1 VFNKKSDI
9 LFMEVKMD
17 AVLIMVLAFVGYIVA
32 YRLYGKFIGEKIF
45 EISKA
50 NVTPANEFED
60 GVDYV
65 PTKKGIIFGH
75 HFTSIAGTGPIV
87 GPAIGVI
94 WGWLPALIWVFV
106 GSIVMG
112 AVQDFSTLVMSLRSQ
127 GKSISEIASQ
137 YISKKIRFAFFLIVF
152 IELWLFLA
160 ILGMIMA
167 VIFHMYPEAV
177 FPVWMEIP
185 IAITLGYAVY
195 KKSKN
200 VTISTVIAVVAMY
213 VTVVLGHV
221 IALDM
226 PSLGSMPATG
236 IWTII
241 LFIYAFIASTLPV
254 TTLLQPRDYINA
266 WELFIAMGLLI
277 IGVFV
282 SSFNGLTLVAPTVQV
297 HPEGA
302 PSLWPFLFIT
312 IACGAISGF
321 HAVVASGTTSKQV
334 DQEPDAVFVGYGSML
349 MEGALA
355 VLVIVA
361 TTAGI
366 GLAAR
371 GDASTL
377 SGVARWSEHYSSWSA
392 ASGLGSKIVAFVEGS
407 ANMISYLGVPQYLGL
422 IIMGVFVASFAGTS
436 LDTTTRLQRYVIQE
450 LLGANR
456 VGAAEDKSFFT
467 NKYGATFLALLTAGL
482 LAFSTGVDGT
492 GALTLWPLFGANNQT
507 LAALALFT
515 ASVYLKRRGGR
526 KYLVSLIPAVFMLV
540 MTLWALVVNE
550 LTYIKGSSILLGLI
564 NLIIIVIVVIVSIES
579 VKAIFVSKEE
589 KLA

>member
-1 VFNKKSDI
+1 MS
-9 LFMEVKMD
+9 
-17 AVLIMVLAFVGYIVA
+17 AVLIMVLAFAGYIIA
-32 YRLYGKFIGEKIF
+32 YRLYGEFIGKKIF
-45 EISKA
+45 QLSNK
-50 NVTPANEFED
+50 NQTPAEEFED

-94 WGWLPALIWVFV
+94 WGWLPALIWVVV

-112 AVQDFSTLVMSLRSQ
+112 AVHDFSALIMSLRTQ

-137 YISKKIRFAFFLIVF
+137 YISKRIRVAFFLIVF

-160 ILGMIMA
+160 ILGMIIA

-185 IAITLGYAVY
+185 IALALGYAVY
-195 KKSKN
+195 RKN
-200 VTISTVIAVVAMY
+200 AHVVRTTILAVIAMY
-213 VTVVLGHV
+213 ITVVLGHF
-221 IALDM
+221 IPMDM
-226 PSLGSMPATG
+226 PMIGSMPATG
-236 IWTII
+236 TWTLI
-241 LFIYAFIASTLPV
+241 LFAYAFIASTLPV

-277 IGVFV
+277 VGIIV
-282 SSFNGLTLVAPTVQV
+282 SAFNGLSVVAPAVQS

-302 PSLWPFLFIT
+302 PSMWPFLFIT

-321 HAVVASGTTSKQV
+321 HAVVASGTTAKQV
-334 DQEPDAVFVGYGSML
+334 AHEDDAMFVGYGSML

-355 VLVIVA
+355 VLVIIA
-361 TTAGI
+361 TVAGI
-366 GLAAR
+366 GLAAK
-371 GDASTL
+371 GDVGSVTGLAKWT
-377 SGVARWSEHYSSWSA
+377 EHYASWGSA
-392 ASGLGSKIVAFVEGS
+392 AGLGAKVGAFVEGS
-407 ANMISYLGVPQYLGL
+407 ANMITFLGIPKYLGI

-456 VGAAEDKSFFT
+456 VGATDSKSFFT
-467 NKYGATFLALLTAGL
+467 NKYGATLLALITAGI
-482 LAFSTGVDGT
+482 LAFSSGVDGK

-515 ASVYLKRRGGR
+515 ASVYLKKRGG
-526 KYLVSLIPAVFMLV
+526 KGFLVTLLPACFMLF
-540 MTLWALVVNE
+540 MTMWALILNQASYMAGGQVMLGVINIVIIAIVVFVAIE
-550 LTYIKGSSILLGLI
+550 SILALSKKQP
-564 NLIIIVIVVIVSIES
+564 VV
-579 VKAIFVSKEE
+579 ATQ
-589 KLA
+589 A

>member
-1 VFNKKSDI
+1 
-9 LFMEVKMD
+9 MD

-32 YRLYGKFIGEKIF
+32 YKLYGKFIGNKIF
-45 EISKA
+45 QLSEK
-50 NVTPANEFED
+50 NVTPANEFKD
-60 GVDYV
+60 GIDYV

-112 AVQDFSTLVMSLRSQ
+112 AVQDFAALVMSLRSQ
-127 GKSISEIASQ
+127 GKSISEVASQ

-185 IAITLGYAVY
+185 IAIALGIAVY
-195 KKSKN
+195 KKNKN
-200 VTISTVIAVVAMY
+200 VTTSTVIAVVAMY
-213 VTVVLGHV
+213 ITVVLGH
-221 IALDM
+221 IIPIDM
-226 PSLGSMPATG
+226 PSIGSMPATG
-236 IWTII
+236 TWTII

-266 WELFIAMGLLI
+266 WELFIAMALLVT
-277 IGVFV
+277 GVVV
-282 SSFNGLTLVAPTVQV
+282 SSFNGLEIVAPTVQV

-321 HAVVASGTTSKQV
+321 HSVVASGTTSKQV
-334 DQEPDAVFVGYGSML
+334 EKEADALFVGYGSML

-361 TTAGI
+361 TVAGI
-366 GLAAR
+366 GLASR
-371 GDASTL
+371 GDTTGVV
-377 SGVARWSEHYSSWSA
+377 GVAKWSEHYASWGA
-392 ASGLGSKIVAFVEGS
+392 ASGLGSKVEAFVLGS
-407 ANMISYLGVPQYLGL
+407 ANMISYLGIPQYLGL

-456 VGAAEDKSFFT
+456 VGAAEKKSFFT
-467 NKYGATFLALLTAGL
+467 DKYGATLLALLTAGI
-482 LAFSTGVDGT
+482 LAFSTGVDGK
-492 GALTLWPLFGANNQT
+492 GALQLWPLFGANNQT

-515 ASVYLKRRGGR
+515 ASVYLKKRGGN
-526 KYLVSLIPAVFMLV
+526 KYLISFIPAVFMLI

-550 LTYIKGSSILLGLI
+550 LTYIKSSTYLLGII
-564 NLIIIVIVVIVSIES
+564 NIVIILIVIVVSIES
-579 VKAIFVSKEE
+579 FKAIFKVEEE

>member
-1 VFNKKSDI
+1 
-9 LFMEVKMD
+9 MD
-17 AVLIMVLAFVGYIVA
+17 AVLIMVLAFAGYIIA
-32 YRLYGKFIGEKIF
+32 YRLYGEFVGKKIF
-45 EISKA
+45 KLT
-50 NVTPANEFED
+50 NKNKTPAEEFED

-112 AVQDFSTLVMSLRSQ
+112 AVHDFSALVMSLRSQ

-137 YISKKIRFAFFLIVF
+137 YISKRIRFAFFLIVF

-160 ILGMIMA
+160 ILGMIIA

-185 IAITLGYAVY
+185 IAVLLGWAVY
-195 KKSKN
+195 KRQAN
-200 VTISTVIAVVAMY
+200 VTKATIIAVAAMY

-221 IALDM
+221 IPIDM
-226 PSLGSMPATG
+226 PAMGAMPATG
-236 IWTII
+236 SWTII
-241 LFIYAFIASTLPV
+241 LFIYAFVASTLPV

-266 WELFIAMGLLI
+266 WELFIAMSLLI
-277 IGVFV
+277 LGVIV
-282 SSFNGLTLVAPTVQV
+282 SSFSGLRIVAPAVQLS
-297 HPEGA
+297 PEGA
-302 PSLWPFLFIT
+302 PSMWPFLFIT

-321 HAVVASGTTSKQV
+321 HAVVASGTTAKQV
-334 DQEPDAVFVGYGSML
+334 ETEDDAQFVGYGSML

-361 TTAGI
+361 TAAGI

-371 GDASTL
+371 GDAGAVTGL
-377 SGVARWSEHYSSWSA
+377 AKWSEHYASWSA
-392 ASGLGSKIVAFVEGS
+392 AAGLAAKVGAFVEGS
-407 ANMISYLGVPQYLGL
+407 ANMISYLGIPKFLGL

-456 VGAAEDKSFFT
+456 VGASENKSFFT
-467 NKYGATFLALLTAGL
+467 NKYGATLLALITAGI
-482 LAFSTGVDGT
+482 LAFSSGVDGK

-507 LAALALFT
+507 LASLALFT
-515 ASVYLKRRGGR
+515 ASVYLKKRGGR
-526 KYLVSLIPAVFMLV
+526 GFLVTLIPAVFMLF
-540 MTLWALVVNE
+540 MTMWALIENE
-550 LTYIKGSSILLGLI
+550 ISYLAGGKVMLGII
-564 NLIIIVIVVIVSIES
+564 NIVIIAIVVFVAVES
-579 VKAIFVSKEE
+579 VRALSKEKE
-589 KLA
+589 EVSPVNA

>member
-1 VFNKKSDI
+1 MS
-9 LFMEVKMD
+9 
-17 AVLIMVLAFVGYIVA
+17 AVLIMVLAFAGYIIA
-32 YRLYGKFIGEKIF
+32 YRLYGEFIGKKIF
-45 EISKA
+45 QLSNK
-50 NVTPANEFED
+50 NQTPAEEFED

-94 WGWLPALIWVFV
+94 WGWLPALIWVVV

-112 AVQDFSTLVMSLRSQ
+112 AVHDFSALIMSLRTQ

-137 YISKKIRFAFFLIVF
+137 YISKRIRVAFFLIVF

-160 ILGMIMA
+160 ILGMIIA

-185 IAITLGYAVY
+185 IALALGYAVY
-195 KKSKN
+195 RKN
-200 VTISTVIAVVAMY
+200 AHVVKATILAVIAMY
-213 VTVVLGHV
+213 ITVVLGHF
-221 IALDM
+221 IPMDM
-226 PSLGSMPATG
+226 PMIGSIPATG
-236 IWTII
+236 TWTLI
-241 LFIYAFIASTLPV
+241 LFAYAFIASTLPV

-277 IGVFV
+277 IGIIV
-282 SSFNGLTLVAPTVQV
+282 SAFNGLSVVAPAVQS

-302 PSLWPFLFIT
+302 PSMWPFLFIT

-321 HAVVASGTTSKQV
+321 HAVVASGTTAKQV
-334 DQEPDAVFVGYGSML
+334 AHEDDAMFVGYGSML

-355 VLVIVA
+355 VLVIIA
-361 TTAGI
+361 TVAGI
-366 GLAAR
+366 GLAAK
-371 GDASTL
+371 GDVGSVTGLAKWT
-377 SGVARWSEHYSSWSA
+377 EHYASWGSA
-392 ASGLGSKIVAFVEGS
+392 AGLGAKVGAFVEGS
-407 ANMISYLGVPQYLGL
+407 ANMITFLGIPKYLGI

-456 VGAAEDKSFFT
+456 VGAADSKSFFT
-467 NKYGATFLALLTAGL
+467 NKYGATLLALITAGI
-482 LAFSTGVDGT
+482 LAFSSGVDGT

-515 ASVYLKRRGGR
+515 ASVYLKKRGG
-526 KYLVSLIPAVFMLV
+526 KGFLVTLLPACFMLF
-540 MTLWALVVNE
+540 MTMWAL
-550 LTYIKGSSILLGLI
+550 ILNQAGYMAGGQVMLGVI
-564 NLIIIVIVVIVSIES
+564 NIVIIAIVVFVAIES
-579 VKAIFVSKEE
+579 IMALSK
-589 KLA
+589 KQPVVATQA

>member
-1 VFNKKSDI
+1 
-9 LFMEVKMD
+9 MD
-17 AVLIMVLAFVGYIVA
+17 AVLIMVLAFVGYFIA
-32 YRLYGKFIGEKIF
+32 YKLYGKFIGDKIF
-45 EISKA
+45 ELSKK
-50 NVTPANEFED
+50 NVTPSHEFED

-112 AVQDFSTLVMSLRSQ
+112 AVQDFSSLVMSLRSQ

-137 YISKKIRFAFFLIVF
+137 YISKKVRFAFFLIVF

-185 IAITLGYAVY
+185 IAIALGVAVY
-195 KKSKN
+195 KKNKN
-200 VTISTVIAVVAMY
+200 ITTSTIIAVVAMY
-213 VTVVLGHV
+213 ITVVLGHA
-221 IALDM
+221 IPLDM
-226 PSLGSMPATG
+226 PAIGGMPATG
-236 IWTII
+236 TWTII
-241 LFIYAFIASTLPV
+241 LFVYAFIASTLPV

-266 WELFIAMGLLI
+266 WELFIAMALLI
-277 IGVFV
+277 LGVFI
-282 SSFNGLTLVAPTVQV
+282 SAFNGLNIVAPTVQV
-297 HPEGA
+297 NPEGA

-321 HAVVASGTTSKQV
+321 HSVVASGTTSKQV
-334 DQEPDAVFVGYGSML
+334 DSEVDAVFVGYGSML

-361 TTAGI
+361 TVAGI
-366 GLAAR
+366 GLASR
-371 GDASTL
+371 GETA
-377 SGVARWSEHYSSWSA
+377 GVVGIAKWSEHYASWGA
-392 ASGLGSKIVAFVEGS
+392 AAGLGSKVGAFVEGS
-407 ANMISYLGVPQYLGL
+407 ANMISYLGVPKYLGL

-456 VGAAEDKSFFT
+456 VGASDNKSFFT
-467 NKYGATFLALLTAGL
+467 NKYGATLLALITAGL
-482 LAFSTGVDGT
+482 LAFSTGVDGK

-515 ASVYLKRRGGR
+515 AAVYLKKRGGN
-526 KYLVSLIPAVFMLV
+526 KYLVAFIPAIFMLL

-550 LTYIKGSSILLGLI
+550 LNYFASSSIMLGI
-564 NLIIIVIVVIVSIES
+564 VNLVIIIIVVLVSYES
-579 VKAIFVSKEE
+579 VKAIFQTKEE

>member
-1 VFNKKSDI
+1 
-9 LFMEVKMD
+9 MD
-17 AVLIMVLAFVGYIVA
+17 AVLIMVLAFVGYFVA
-32 YRLYGKFIGEKIF
+32 YKLYGKFIGDKIF
-45 EISKA
+45 ELSKK
-50 NVTPANEFED
+50 NVTPAHEFED

-94 WGWLPALIWVFV
+94 WGWLPALIWVVV

-112 AVQDFSTLVMSLRSQ
+112 AVQDFSALVMSLRSQ

-185 IAITLGYAVY
+185 IAICLGIAVY
-195 KKSKN
+195 KKNKN
-200 VTISTVIAVVAMY
+200 ITTSTIIAVVVMY

-221 IALDM
+221 IPIDM
-226 PSLGSMPATG
+226 PVIGSMPATG
-236 IWTII
+236 TWTII

-266 WELFIAMGLLI
+266 WELFIAMALLI
-277 IGVFV
+277 LGVFI
-282 SSFNGLTLVAPTVQV
+282 SSFNGLEIVAPAVQV
-297 HPEGA
+297 RPEGA

-321 HAVVASGTTSKQV
+321 HSVVASGTTSKQV
-334 DQEPDAVFVGYGSML
+334 DQEADAVFVGYGSML

-361 TTAGI
+361 TVAGI
-366 GLAAR
+366 GLASR
-371 GDASTL
+371 GETEGLVGIAK
-377 SGVARWSEHYSSWSA
+377 WSEHYASWGA
-392 ASGLGSKIVAFVEGS
+392 AAGLGSKVGAFVEGS
-407 ANMISYLGVPQYLGL
+407 ANMISYLGIPKYLGL

-456 VGAAEDKSFFT
+456 VGASENKSFLT

-482 LAFSTGVDGT
+482 LAFSTGIDGK

-515 ASVYLKRRGGR
+515 AAVYLKKRGGN
-526 KYLVSLIPAVFMLV
+526 KYLVAFIPAVFMLI
-540 MTLWALVVNE
+540 MTLWALIINE
-550 LTYIKGSSILLGLI
+550 MNYFASSSIMLGI
-564 NLIIIVIVVIVSIES
+564 VNLIIIVIVVLVSYES
-579 VKAIFVSKEE
+579 IKSIFQVKEE

>member
-1 VFNKKSDI
+1 
-9 LFMEVKMD
+9 MD
-17 AVLIMVLAFVGYIVA
+17 AVLIMVLSFVGYIVA
-32 YRLYGKFIGEKIF
+32 FKLYGQFVGKKIF
-45 EISKA
+45 QISKD
-50 NVTPANEFED
+50 NVTPANEFKD

-94 WGWLPALIWVFV
+94 WGWVPALIWVIF
-106 GSIVMG
+106 GSIAMG
-112 AVQDFSTLVMSLRSQ
+112 AVQDFSALIMSLRSQ
-127 GKSISEIASQ
+127 GKSISEIASK
-137 YISKKIRFAFFLIVF
+137 YISKRIRFAFFLIVF

-167 VIFHMYPEAV
+167 VIFHMYPESV

-185 IAITLGYAVY
+185 IAIALGIAVY
-195 KKSKN
+195 KKNMN
-200 VTISTVIAVVAMY
+200 VTKSTIIAVVAMY

-221 IALDM
+221 VPIDM
-226 PSLGSMPATG
+226 PSIGAMPATG
-236 IWTII
+236 TWTII

-266 WELFIAMGLLI
+266 WELFIAMALLI
-277 IGVFV
+277 LGVFV
-282 SSFNGLTLVAPTVQV
+282 SAFNGLSIVAPAVQV
-297 HPEGA
+297 KPEGA

-334 DQEPDAVFVGYGSML
+334 ASEEDAPFVGYGSML
-349 MEGALA
+349 MEGFLA

-361 TTAGI
+361 TAAGI
-366 GLAAR
+366 GLAAK
-371 GDASTL
+371 GETSAMT
-377 SGVARWSEHYSSWSA
+377 GIARWTSHYESWGA

-407 ANMISYLGVPQYLGL
+407 ANMITYLGVPKYLGL

-456 VGAAEDKSFFT
+456 VGAADNKSFFT
-467 NKYGATFLALLTAGL
+467 NKYGATFLALLTAGI
-482 LAFSTGVDGT
+482 LAFSTGVDGK
-492 GALTLWPLFGANNQT
+492 GALALWPLFGANNQT
-507 LAALALFT
+507 LAALTLFT
-515 ASVYLKRRGGR
+515 AAVYLKRRGG
-526 KYLVSLIPAVFMLV
+526 KKFLVALLPAVFMLF
-540 MTLWALVVNE
+540 MTIWALLVNE
-550 LTYIKGSSILLGLI
+550 MQYISTSKVLLGI
-564 NLIIIVIVVIVSIES
+564 VNAIIILIVILVSLES
-579 VKAIFVSKEE
+579 VKALVRSDKE
-589 KLA
+589 

>member
-1 VFNKKSDI
+1 
-9 LFMEVKMD
+9 MD
-17 AVLIMVLAFVGYIVA
+17 AVLIMVLAFVGYLIA
-32 YRLYGKFIGEKIF
+32 YKIYGKFIGNKIF
-45 EISKA
+45 ELSQK
-50 NVTPANEFED
+50 NVTPSHEFED
-60 GVDYV
+60 GIDYV

-112 AVQDFSTLVMSLRSQ
+112 AVQDFSALVMSLRSQ

-137 YISKKIRFAFFLIVF
+137 YISKKVRFAFFLIVF

-185 IAITLGYAVY
+185 IAIALGVAVY
-195 KKSKN
+195 KKNKN
-200 VTISTVIAVVAMY
+200 ITKSTIVAVLAMY

-221 IALDM
+221 IPLDM
-226 PSLGSMPATG
+226 PAIGAMPATG
-236 IWTII
+236 TWTII

-266 WELFIAMGLLI
+266 WELFIAMALLI
-277 IGVFV
+277 LGVFI
-282 SSFNGLTLVAPTVQV
+282 SSFNGLEIVAPAVQAN
-297 HPEGA
+297 PEGA

-321 HAVVASGTTSKQV
+321 HSVVASGTTSKQV
-334 DQEPDAVFVGYGSML
+334 DTEVDAVFVGYGSML

-361 TTAGI
+361 TVAGI
-366 GLAAR
+366 GLASR
-371 GDASTL
+371 GDATGL
-377 SGVARWSEHYSSWSA
+377 VGVAKWSEHYASWGA
-392 ASGLGSKIVAFVEGS
+392 AAGLGSKVGAFVEGS
-407 ANMISYLGVPQYLGL
+407 ANMISYLGIPKYLGL

-456 VGAAEDKSFFT
+456 VGASEDKSFFT

-482 LAFSTGVDGT
+482 LAFSTGVDGK

-515 ASVYLKRRGGR
+515 AAVYLKKRGGN
-526 KYLVSLIPAVFMLV
+526 KYLVAFIPAVFMLI
-540 MTLWALVVNE
+540 MTMWALIINE
-550 LTYIKGSSILLGLI
+550 MNYIASSSIMLGI
-564 NLIIIVIVVIVSIES
+564 VNLVIIVIVVLVSFES
-579 VKAIFVSKEE
+579 LKSIFQTKEE

>member
-1 VFNKKSDI
+1 
-9 LFMEVKMD
+9 MD
-17 AVLIMVLAFVGYIVA
+17 AVLIMVLAFVGYIIA
-32 YRLYGKFIGEKIF
+32 YKLYGKFIGDKIF
-45 EISKA
+45 ELSKK
-50 NVTPANEFED
+50 NITPSHEFED

-94 WGWLPALIWVFV
+94 WGWLPALIWIFV

-137 YISKKIRFAFFLIVF
+137 YISKKVRFAFFLIVF

-185 IAITLGYAVY
+185 IAIALGIAVY
-195 KKSKN
+195 KKNKN
-200 VTISTVIAVVAMY
+200 VTTATVLAVVGMY
-213 VTVVLGHV
+213 ITVVLGHV
-221 IALDM
+221 IPLDM
-226 PSLGSMPATG
+226 PSIGAMPATG
-236 IWTII
+236 VWTII

-282 SSFNGLTLVAPTVQV
+282 SSFNGLEIVAPAVQL

-302 PSLWPFLFIT
+302 PSMWPFLFIT

-334 DQEPDAVFVGYGSML
+334 EQETDAVFVGYGSML

-361 TTAGI
+361 TAAGI
-366 GLAAR
+366 GLASR
-371 GDASTL
+371 GDTSAVI
-377 SGVARWSEHYSSWSA
+377 GVAKWTEHYASWGA
-392 ASGLGSKIVAFVEGS
+392 AAGLGSKIVAFVEGS
-407 ANMISYLGVPQYLGL
+407 ANMISYLGIPQYLGL

-456 VGAAEDKSFFT
+456 VGAADNKSFFT
-467 NKYGATFLALLTAGL
+467 NKYGATLLALITAGI
-482 LAFSTGVDGT
+482 LAFSTGVDGK
-492 GALTLWPLFGANNQT
+492 GALSLWPLFGANNQT

-515 ASVYLKRRGGR
+515 ASVYLKKRGGK
-526 KYLVSLIPAVFMLV
+526 KYLVTFIPASFMLI
-540 MTLWALVVNE
+540 MTLWALVINE
-550 LTYIKGSSILLGLI
+550 LSYVKSTSVLLGII
-564 NLIIIVIVVIVSIES
+564 NLVIIVIVVLVSIES
-579 VKAIFVSKEE
+579 IKAIFTSKEE
-589 KLA
+589 KIA